1 MTISS
6 SQGHR
11 PLVSVI
17 MPVYNEAAHIAQVVR
32 SLLNQSSPNFDLE
45 ILTIDGK
52 STDGTYEILLQ
63 LAASDPRVRLLV
75 NERRKTPFAFNIGLK
90 NAKGEFVC
98 IFGAHTAYDP
108 DYITTCLE
116 ELKARDAV
124 GCGGRVLT
132 TAANQ
137 SLAAR
142 LVAACLGSS
151 FGTSSKSFR
160 NHPEGYADTVN
171 YPVYV
176 RSALVE
182 IGGYDE
188 ELYRNQDN
196 DLNQRLRA
204 QGQRLYMTWQTSC
217 KYFVQPTVT
226 ALLKYAWNTGFWNAI
241 SLKKN
246 ASAHAL
252 YHFVPA
258 IFVVSSSGAALLAMA
273 GLFLRAPYRLWASL
287 PLLLLLGAYFG
298 LALLVSLAASLRQRW
313 FAGLLLPVVFFG
325 LHVWYGA
332 GTLWAF
338 LSNAKSPEAERSPGS
353 APAANPAKYSAG
365 AGSGL

>member
-1 MTISS
+1 MSS
-6 SQGHR
+6 SYAHR

-17 MPVYNEAAHIAQVVR
+17 MPVYNEAAHIEQVVR
-32 SLLNQSSPNFDLE
+32 SLLNQSSPNFELE

-52 STDGTYEILLQ
+52 STDGTYEALLR
-63 LAASDPRVRLLV
+63 LAPSDSRVRLLV

-90 NAKGEFVC
+90 NAKGEYVC

-108 DYITTCLE
+108 DYIATCLR
-116 ELKARDAV
+116 ELTSRGVV
-124 GCGGRVLT
+124 GCGGRVVT
-132 TAANQ
+132 TAANDG
-137 SLAAR
+137 LPAR

-151 FGTSSKSFR
+151 FGTSRKSFR

-171 YPVYV
+171 YPVYL
-176 RSALVE
+176 RSALLD

-204 QGQRLYMTWQTSC
+204 KDQRLFMTWQTSC
-217 KYFVQPTVT
+217 KYFVQPTIR

-252 YHFVPA
+252 YHFVPG
-258 IFVVSSSGAALLAMA
+258 IFVLASLLSALIATA
-273 GLFLRAPYRLWASL
+273 GVFLHGSYRLWSVL
-287 PLLLLLGAYFG
+287 PLVFLLGSYFCV
-298 LALLVSLAASLRQRW
+298 ALMVSAGISLRKRW
-313 FAGLLLPVVFFG
+313 FAGLLLPPVFFG

-338 LSNAKSPEAERSPGS
+338 LSNAKSPEALRSDNSRQS
-353 APAANPAKYSAG
+353 AGQTKYST
-365 AGSGL
+365 GSGL